1 MDREEILKRSRQEK
15 RDEGMSA
22 AENKGRKIG
31 AAAFCAVCAAVVV
44 FSLFRNEEQVFYA
57 AMTMFWA
64 YCAAEAYPVYRFTR
78 KTTYLVTVVAGSI
91 AVAAF
96 FALFVLE
103 SLGFH
108 NLMEVL
114 CP

>member
-15 RDEGMSA
+15 QDEGMSA
-22 AENKGRKIG
+22 AENQGRKIG
-31 AAAFCAVCAAVVV
+31 VIAFCAVFVAVAI
-44 FSLFRNEEQVFYA
+44 FSLFRSEKQVFYA

-78 KTTYLVTVVAGSI
+78 KTTYLVTTVAGSI
-91 AVAAF
+91 AAAAF

-108 NLMEVL
+108 NLMEAL
-114 CP
+114 NA